1 MMSVEALLNEVTP
14 FFPSVKGHQNKGE
27 ETSVFGKLKEAI
39 IDAKKTISSVLHLSH
54 TEDPIQSLV
63 KSNEKL
69 IKDVNELHN
78 CVLNIFNK
86 KSETEIISVEEGKEV
101 TADDD
106 DFDLFDSDDEDED
119 EAKKKIT
126 EERLKAY
133 HAKKSVKPGPI
144 AKSSIILD
152 IKPWDDTT
160 DLDAMEEKVKS
171 IEQDGL
177 VWGGCKKIPL
187 AYGINKLQIICV
199 IEDLKVSVDDL
210 IEKITGDFEDYVQS
224 VDIAAF
230 NKI

>member
-1 MMSVEALLNEVTP
+1 MSVEALLNEVTP
-14 FFPSVKGHQNKGE
+14 FFYNTIALKAGVATNASKGCSSENSTDEIKAVKASQD
-27 ETSVFGKLKEAI
+27 KLAV
-39 IDAKKTISSVLHLSH
+39 S
-54 TEDPIQSLV
+54 IQ
-63 KSNEKL
+63 E
-69 IKDVNELHN
+69 IKDMLSKLTCEKSGSCPSTSAPKVE
-78 CVLNIFNK
+78 K
-86 KSETEIISVEEGKEV
+86 KEENVDE
-101 TADDD
+101 

-160 DLDAMEEKVKS
+160 DLAVMEEKVKS

-210 IEKITGDFEDYVQS
+210 IEKITTDFEDYVQS